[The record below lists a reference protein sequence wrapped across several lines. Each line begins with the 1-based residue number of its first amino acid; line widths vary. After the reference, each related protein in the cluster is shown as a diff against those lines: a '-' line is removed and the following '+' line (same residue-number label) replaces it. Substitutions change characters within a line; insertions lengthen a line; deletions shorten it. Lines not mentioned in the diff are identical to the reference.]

1 MKRTFTSA
9 NPALNRFLAA
19 LLFSALAF
27 NLAPAVRAEMSARS
41 VDGTIIGVHFSD
53 LLDDITSTDANNYQV
68 FSKGAGGN
76 AVFNVTN
83 VTLLPDGQT
92 VALYLDQPVGEFFA
106 VGANNVFNNNGNN
119 LTDTATGYLGDLFNS
134 NLGNASDPDPAG
146 QVISFFRNAFQ
157 ITSGG
162 TDIGGTNDRCHF
174 VYTKATGN
182 FEMVAQVT
190 RLDLTDSGSKV
201 CLMARESISP
211 GSRMVAIGLTPIIPG
226 IGTNRLFTLVRT
238 NTNINA
244 TNFSTAQQFSALG
257 WLRMTRTNNTF
268 TVYYG
273 TNGSSWTTAGST
285 NVTMGGTLSLG
296 IAVASHNNGHAT
308 TAGIRNFGVNGVR
321 AGQGVVP
328 TLTVSI
334 VSNNVVA
341 KWQRTPLDFAVQVTD
356 TLLVGDTSS
365 TGGNGN
371 TNPPPNWGYLMLPTF
386 DTTLTGTNV
395 FMPTA
400 GRYMTIPMKLFSNS
414 QMFVRLTQVEKVI
427 PDPVSVT
434 PGIVLSQASGNIFPT
449 NAAGTLGGFGIYTGT
464 ALGITNG
471 TYIICPAG
479 SSYEF
484 STTGTGDPV
493 RTVLQLRKSGNLN
506 AFPASAGSS
515 TDYKG
520 KITFG
525 TSVST
530 TNYTFVV
537 ASTNNVAYKSSELN
551 PLTVTINIK

>member
-1 MKRTFTSA
+1 MKKSFTSA
-9 NPALNRFLAA
+9 NSALHRLLAT

-27 NLAPAVRAEMSARS
+27 NLAPAARAEMSVRS
-41 VDGTIIGVHFSD
+41 VDGSIIGVHFSA
-53 LLDDITSTDANNYQV
+53 LLNDITATDTNNYQV
-68 FSKGAGGN
+68 FSKGAGGGTS
-76 AVFNVTN
+76 FNVTN
-83 VTLLPDGQT
+83 ATLMSDGQT

-106 VGANNVFNNNGNN
+106 VGANNVLDNNSGN

-134 NLGNASDPDPAG
+134 NIGSASDPDPVG
-146 QVISFFRNAFQ
+146 QVISFSRNAFQ

-162 TDIGGTNDRCHF
+162 TDIGDTNDHCHF

-190 RLDLTDSGSKV
+190 RLDLTDSGSKI

-226 IGTNRLFTLVRT
+226 IGTNRLFTLTRT
-238 NTNINA
+238 NTNTNA
-244 TNFSTAQQFSALG
+244 TNFISDQQFNALG

-268 TVYYG
+268 TVCYG
-273 TNGSSWTTAGST
+273 TNGSSWTTAGSI
-285 NVTMGGTLSLG
+285 NVTMGSTLSLG
-296 IAVASHNNGHAT
+296 LAVASHSNGHAT
-308 TAGIRNFGVNGVR
+308 TAGIRNFGVTGVR

-328 TLTVSI
+328 TLSVSI

-341 KWQRTPLDFAVQVTD
+341 KWLRTPLDFAVQVTD
-356 TLLVGDTSS
+356 TLLVGGTNS

-371 TNPPPNWGYLMLPTF
+371 PNSPPNWGFLMLPTF

-400 GRYMTIPMKLFSNS
+400 GRYMTIPMKLFSNG

-449 NAAGTLGGFGIYTGT
+449 NTAGTLGGFGVYTGT

-493 RTVLQLRKSGNLN
+493 HTVLQLRKYGSLS
-506 AFPASAGSS
+506 AFPANAGSL

-520 KITFG
+520 KITFA
-525 TSVST
+525 TSASV

-537 ASTNNVAYKSSELN
+537 ASTNAVAYKSSELN
-551 PLTVTINIK
+551 PLTLTINIR